1 MLTSK
6 SIAENTNIAKRM
18 GKMEELEKA
27 MSLLDKMRSVIGEEA
42 YVSKVQAVLAAFPA
56 FDTFQAEVDVIEIV
70 DDEDAPVNDSVSGTE
85 PDLSNVQVAGL
96 TLLPRIIHMTSTP
109 DVDENNADVL
119 DEEQLRYL

>member
-1 MLTSK
+1 
-6 SIAENTNIAKRM
+6 
-18 GKMEELEKA
+18 
-27 MSLLDKMRSVIGEEA
+27 
-42 YVSKVQAVLAAFPA
+42 
-56 FDTFQAEVDVIEIV
+56 VDVIEIV